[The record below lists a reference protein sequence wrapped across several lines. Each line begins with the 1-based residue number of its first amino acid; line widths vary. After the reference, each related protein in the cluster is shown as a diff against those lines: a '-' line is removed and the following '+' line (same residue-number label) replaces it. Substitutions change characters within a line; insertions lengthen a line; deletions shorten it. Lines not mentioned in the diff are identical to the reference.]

1 MIGYAFD
8 CWTFN
13 GAAVTSPVTVLG
25 ETVFVANYVT
35 VMNTIFFYDGV
46 TNQAIDYID
55 IQEGQTIPLSAFPT
69 PPAHYGYTFTGQW
82 IDQNGNIVPETGYVV
97 LGNGTLTAV
106 YEQDEYI
113 ITFVT
118 DAGTPAIGTITA
130 HLGDFIP
137 VSEFPAP
144 PEINNYT
151 FDHWELQPSG
161 TTITDGFQVTGH
173 MTICAVYTMNNFNVS
188 WVDGFTGETL
198 VSISVEYGHAINL
211 EEDFPTPPEHE
222 GMVFSHWEMDGEVY
236 DMEYWWVMGDTVI
249 TAVYVPAAAPI
260 AGDVDGDG
268 EVSSADALNT
278 LRCALNIAALSDEQS
293 AVADMDGD
301 GIITISD
308 ALIILRLALLAD

>member
-1 MIGYAFD
+1 
-8 CWTFN
+8 
-13 GAAVTSPVTVLG
+13 
-25 ETVFVANYVT
+25 
-35 VMNTIFFYDGV
+35 
-46 TNQAIDYID
+46 
-55 IQEGQTIPLSAFPT
+55 
-69 PPAHYGYTFTGQW
+69 
-82 IDQNGNIVPETGYVV
+82 
-97 LGNGTLTAV
+97 
-106 YEQDEYI
+106 
-113 ITFVT
+113 
-118 DAGTPAIGTITA
+118 
-130 HLGDFIP
+130 
-137 VSEFPAP
+137 
-144 PEINNYT
+144 
-151 FDHWELQPSG
+151 
-161 TTITDGFQVTGH
+161 

-278 LRCALNIAALSDEQS
+278 LRYALNIAALSDEQS